1 MRAQQLQDAAD
12 TVVCAGLGVGLLLV
26 AFVNCTPAQTRA
38 GAKVAG
44 CALPI
49 IMALPPDALDLTPR
63 QGQAI
68 LACRK
73 LAAPLEPAP
82 EPEPV
87 DAGRD

>member
-1 MRAQQLQDAAD
+1 MVRWEHR
-12 TVVCAGLGVGLLLV
+12 V
-26 AFVNCTPAQTRA
+26 AFVVGIAALAYGLAPGCTAAQQQA
-38 GAKVAG
+38 AVKVGSCVA
-44 CALPI
+44 PI
-49 IMALPPDALDLTPR
+49 IMALPDDALDLTPR

-82 EPEPV
+82 EPVPV

>member
-1 MRAQQLQDAAD
+1 MWLVVVGGVFTVAALVFVIGGLACSPAQQQA
-12 TVVCAGLGVGLLLV
+12 TV
-26 AFVNCTPAQTRA
+26 
-38 GAKVAG
+38 KIAG
-44 CALPI
+44 CVVPI

-73 LAAPLEPAP
+73 LVAPLEPVPVAV
-82 EPEPV
+82 PV